1 MKKVKYDE
9 ASVIKSLRKKSSIRI
24 SNNKVIE
31 VEKDA
36 TDVGCGSW
44 GKIDYLRKVHGYIC
58 IFPDKITKVKNV
70 ELDYSSNK
78 GSNKTS
84 KREKKFNM
92 ATMTKNAMKKAKSV

>member
-9 ASVIKSLRKKSSIRI
+9 ASVVRSLKKKSSIRI

-44 GKIDYLRKVHGYIC
+44 GKIDYLRKVHGYVC
-58 IFPDKITKVKNV
+58 MFTKKITKVKNV
-70 ELDYSSNK
+70 ETEYNS
-78 GSNKTS
+78 KTS

-92 ATMTKNAMKKAKSV
+92 AIMTKNAMKKAKSI

>member
-1 MKKVKYDE
+1 MKKQKYDE
-9 ASVIKSLRKKSSIRI
+9 ASVVRSLRKKSSIRI

-44 GKIDYLRKVHGYIC
+44 GKIDYLRKVHGYVC
-58 IFPDKITKVKNV
+58 MFTKKITKVKNV
-70 ELDYSSNK
+70 ETDY

-92 ATMTKNAMKKAKSV
+92 ATMTKNAMKKAKSI